1 MFNDLTGKREDDI
14 HGAKGQN
21 IREERLEEEEDH
33 LDLQA
38 FHAGQPSPRQ
48 VSSFPGLERRGEGRR
63 LECPDLNPLVVGS

>member
-1 MFNDLTGKREDDI
+1 MPITEKRDDI

-21 IREERLEEEEDH
+21 KREEDRLEEEEQAH

-38 FHAGQPSPRQ
+38 FHAGRPSRRQ

-63 LECPDLNPLVVGS
+63 LVCLDLNPSAVAS